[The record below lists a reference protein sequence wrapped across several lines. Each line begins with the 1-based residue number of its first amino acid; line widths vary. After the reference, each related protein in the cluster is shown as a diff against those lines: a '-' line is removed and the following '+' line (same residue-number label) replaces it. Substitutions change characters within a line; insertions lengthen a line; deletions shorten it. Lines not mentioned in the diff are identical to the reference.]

1 MNMKLVLAIVQDQD
15 AARLSAAFVDNNVR
29 ATKLSSTGGFLRAGN
44 STYIVGVDDK
54 RVQEVL
60 DIIKRNCESRE
71 EYTTPPLISVDAA
84 AGDSAAVRPI
94 EVRVGGATVFVMP
107 VDSFHQF

>member
-1 MNMKLVLAIVQDQD
+1 MKLVLAIVQDQD
-15 AARLSAAFVDNNVR
+15 ASRLSGAFVDHDIR

-44 STYIVGVDDK
+44 STYIVGVDDAQ
-54 RVQEVL
+54 VDSVL
-60 DIIKRNCESRE
+60 DIIKANCQARD
-71 EYTTPPLISVDAA
+71 EYTTPPFINVDTT

-107 VDSFHQF
+107 VDAFHQF